1 MLRPQPVTGWLSKQ
15 LFFPQHFA
23 LWRPWHR
30 TSDISACVSFATT
43 VRELRTKQKFG
54 QEAFADH
61 CGLHRT
67 AISLVERG
75 KREPSISTSLKIS
88 RGFGLTLSEFLRG
101 VDGVP
106 KKKHP

>member
-1 MLRPQPVTGWLSKQ
+1 M
-15 LFFPQHFA
+15 
-23 LWRPWHR
+23 
-30 TSDISACVSFATT
+30 
-43 VRELRTKQKFG
+43 RELRAKQRFS

-75 KREPSISTSLKIS
+75 KREPSITTLLKIS

-101 VDGVP
+101 VDSVP
-106 KKKHP
+106 IKKPRKP

>member
-1 MLRPQPVTGWLSKQ
+1 M
-15 LFFPQHFA
+15 
-23 LWRPWHR
+23 
-30 TSDISACVSFATT
+30 
-43 VRELRTKQKFG
+43 RELRAKQKFS

-75 KREPSISTSLKIS
+75 KREPSITTLLKIS

-101 VDGVP
+101 VDGSP
-106 KKKHP
+106 IKKHR

>member
-1 MLRPQPVTGWLSKQ
+1 MDYRAFVRMHIVHVLGKRM
-15 LFFPQHFA
+15 
-23 LWRPWHR
+23 
-30 TSDISACVSFATT
+30 
-43 VRELRTKQKFG
+43 RELRAKQKFS

-75 KREPSISTSLKIS
+75 KREPSITTLLKIS
-88 RGFGLTLSEFLRG
+88 RGFGLTLSEFLLG

-106 KKKHP
+106 KKKHR